1 MSRWTEDRGVNDD
14 ICYLRQA
21 HLFQRFGVDGLETSL
36 TKDDDRYLINKLHRL
51 PGGWDEGKI
60 PPCHTYIST
69 LNKWVLQYPPGTGFV
84 LALFSPGTQVVPLY
98 TVCTLLVFAFVVLA
112 IRRAQTQATLAIAM
126 VFGAVAL
133 YLMINPTK
141 ASYSMAPTMAVCAA
155 AGWLT
160 AQLFN
165 SRRDHSFAIFSAL
178 GFLLGLSVNFRLANL
193 LLSAGYSLTLFGTF
207 LLTRNMTSFLRGVS
221 FGVGLLFG
229 VSPTLVANAIN
240 AGSPFSTTYG
250 AADAVSPQLDLATL
264 LEYAMDPQ
272 FGLLLLAVGWTA
284 LLTRHSARGGVTMV
298 LAANLAVNILFFATH
313 PVFTPY
319 YTVPC
324 AALSLWTLLFTVV
337 ESKPT
342 GRTGPKTIRPE

>member
-1 MSRWTEDRGVNDD
+1 MTIRVQKALALALCLGIAISNLLSMSRWTEDRGVNDD

-207 LLTRNMTSFLRGVS
+207 LLTRNMTSFLRGS
-221 FGVGLLFG
+221 PSEWACCSGCRQLWSRMPSTLARHFRRPTELLMPFLRNWIWRRCSNMRWTRSSDCYCSPSVG
-229 VSPTLVANAIN
+229 
-240 AGSPFSTTYG
+240 
-250 AADAVSPQLDLATL
+250 
-264 LEYAMDPQ
+264 
-272 FGLLLLAVGWTA
+272 
-284 LLTRHSARGGVTMV
+284 R
-298 LAANLAVNILFFATH
+298 
-313 PVFTPY
+313 
-319 YTVPC
+319 PC
-324 AALSLWTLLFTVV
+324 
-337 ESKPT
+337 
-342 GRTGPKTIRPE
+342 